1 MKVRN
6 WLLVLAITLMLGLML
21 APVSCRALAMHDA
34 VTRQEMFDAVAR
46 ELPKGSSLAEMRA
59 FMERHTTRF
68 VLDDRFKHEYGGFA
82 PQTWLD
88 RQLFNRQVQVNLIFD
103 ENHRFKAAE
112 VNVIYTFL

>member
-1 MKVRN
+1 MKARN
-6 WLLVLAITLMLGLML
+6 SLLVLAVVLMLGLML

-34 VTRQEMFDAVAR
+34 VTRRETLDAVAR
-46 ELPKGSSLAEMRA
+46 ELAKGSSLVEMRA

-68 VLDDRFKHEYGGFA
+68 ALDDRFKHEYVGFA

-88 RQLFNRQVQVNLIFD
+88 RQLFNRQVQVNLFFD

-112 VNVIYTFL
+112 VNVFYTFL